1 MRGIISAAGYLPHW
15 RLQRDAITQVLG
27 SSAGKGQRS
36 VASYDED
43 SLTMAVDAGRRAL
56 GAAASANPAA
66 LWFCTTSP
74 TYAEKTNATIAHAAL
89 RLGPEVIAA
98 DAGSGLRG
106 PAAALRSALHSTD
119 PAVLVLT
126 GDVRTGPAGSVDEKD
141 GGDAGAAVLVGAAS
155 ADSGVAV
162 IAEYLGGASA
172 TREFLD
178 RWRSPGEA
186 RTRSWEDR
194 FGEQRYGD
202 LAAQAWE
209 AGLKDAG
216 LQLDQLDKVALV
228 GPRPRASAALAKK
241 LGAAGVEVID
251 SLASSV
257 GFTGAAHPLLMLTSL
272 IEQSQPGQVIALL
285 AMADGADVFFFRVT
299 DQVSGDSGTAAG
311 VTVADQLDD
320 ADNTLLY
327 SKYLAWR
334 GVLPVQPPN
343 RPEPARMSAAA
354 AERRLDW
361 KYGFVGSKD
370 HESGA
375 LHLPPARVSFEG
387 GNIDDME
394 PAPMADVE
402 ATIATFTVDSLAYS
416 PSPPVVFA
424 VCDFAGGGRLPV
436 ELTDVRPADV
446 TIGMTVEM
454 TFRRLNTADEI
465 ANYFWKAR
473 PVRGQGTAPVRGQ
486 HTEREQLE
494 KTEQD

>member
-15 RLQRDAITQVLG
+15 RLQREAITQVLG
-27 SSAGKGQRS
+27 TSAGKGQRC

-43 SLTMAVDAGRRAL
+43 SLTMAVEAGRKVLAD
-56 GAAASANPAA
+56 APSAPPSAV
-66 LWFCTTSP
+66 WFCTTSP
-74 TYAEKTNATIAHAAL
+74 TYAEKTNATVAHAAL
-89 RLGPEVIAA
+89 RLGSEVIAA

-106 PAAALRSALHSTD
+106 PAAALRSALRSTD
-119 PAVLVLT
+119 PAVLVLA
-126 GDVRTGPAGSVDEKD
+126 GDVRTGLASSVDEKD
-141 GGDAGAAVLVGAAS
+141 GGDAGAAVLVGEGAAGS
-155 ADSGVAV
+155 EVAV

-178 RWRSPGEA
+178 RWRSPGEV

-216 LQLDQLDKVALV
+216 LDLDQLSKVAVV
-228 GPRPRASAALAKK
+228 GPRPRAGAALVKK

-257 GFTGAAHPLLMLTSL
+257 GFAGAAQPLLMLTAL

-299 DQVSGDSGTAAG
+299 DAAVTAATATTA
-311 VTVADQLDD
+311 VTVADQLEDG
-320 ADNTLLY
+320 DNTLLY
-327 SKYLAWR
+327 SKYLSWR
-334 GVLPVQPPN
+334 NVLPVQPPN

-370 HESGA
+370 RESSA
-375 LHLPPARVSFEG
+375 LHLPPARVSFVG
-387 GNIDDME
+387 GNIDDMD
-394 PAPMADVE
+394 PAPMADIA
-402 ATIATFTVDSLAYS
+402 ATVATFTVDSLAYS

-446 TIGMTVEM
+446 SIGMTVEM
-454 TFRRLNTADEI
+454 TFRRLNTADGI

-473 PVRGQGTAPVRGQ
+473 PVRGQKTSLGQ
-486 HTEREQLE
+486 SET
-494 KTEQD
+494 TEQN

>member
-15 RLQRDAITQVLG
+15 RLQREAITQVLG
-27 SSAGKGQRS
+27 TSAGKGQRC

-43 SLTMAVDAGRRAL
+43 SLTMAVEAGRKVLAD
-56 GAAASANPAA
+56 APSAPPSAV
-66 LWFCTTSP
+66 WFCTTSP
-74 TYAEKTNATIAHAAL
+74 TYAEKTNATVAHAAL
-89 RLGPEVIAA
+89 RLGSEVIAA

-106 PAAALRSALHSTD
+106 PAAALRSALRSTD
-119 PAVLVLT
+119 PAVLVLA
-126 GDVRTGPAGSVDEKD
+126 GDVRTGLSGSVDEKD
-141 GGDAGAAVLVGAAS
+141 GGDAGAAVLVGEGAAGS
-155 ADSGVAV
+155 EVAV

-178 RWRSPGEA
+178 RWRSPGEV

-216 LQLDQLDKVALV
+216 LDLDQLSKVAVV
-228 GPRPRASAALAKK
+228 GPRPRAGAALVKK

-257 GFTGAAHPLLMLTSL
+257 GFAGAAQPLLMLTAL

-299 DQVSGDSGTAAG
+299 DAAVTAATASTA
-311 VTVADQLDD
+311 VTVADQLEDG
-320 ADNTLLY
+320 DNTLLY
-327 SKYLAWR
+327 SKYLSWR
-334 GVLPVQPPN
+334 NVLPVQPPN

-370 HESGA
+370 RESSA
-375 LHLPPARVSFEG
+375 LHLPPARVSFVG
-387 GNIDDME
+387 GNIDDMD
-394 PAPMADVE
+394 PAPMADIA
-402 ATIATFTVDSLAYS
+402 ATVATFTVDSLAYS

-446 TIGMTVEM
+446 SIGMTVEM
-454 TFRRLNTADEI
+454 TFRRLNTADGI

-473 PVRGQGTAPVRGQ
+473 PVRGQKTSLGQ
-486 HTEREQLE
+486 SET
-494 KTEQD
+494 TEQN

>member
-15 RLQRDAITQVLG
+15 RLQREAITQVLG
-27 SSAGKGQRS
+27 TSAGKGQRC

-43 SLTMAVDAGRRAL
+43 SLTMAVEAGRKVLAD
-56 GAAASANPAA
+56 APSAPPSAV
-66 LWFCTTSP
+66 WFCTTSP
-74 TYAEKTNATIAHAAL
+74 TYAEKTNATVAHAAL
-89 RLGPEVIAA
+89 RLGSEVIAA

-106 PAAALRSALHSTD
+106 PAAALRSALRSTD
-119 PAVLVLT
+119 PAVLVLA
-126 GDVRTGPAGSVDEKD
+126 GDVRTGLSGSVDEKD
-141 GGDAGAAVLVGAAS
+141 GGDAGAAVLVGEAAAGS
-155 ADSGVAV
+155 EVAV

-178 RWRSPGEA
+178 RWRSPGEV

-216 LQLDQLDKVALV
+216 LDLDQLSKVAVV
-228 GPRPRASAALAKK
+228 GPRPRAGAALVKK

-257 GFTGAAHPLLMLTSL
+257 GFAGAAQPLLMLTAL

-299 DQVSGDSGTAAG
+299 DAAVTAATASTA
-311 VTVADQLDD
+311 VTVADQLEDG
-320 ADNTLLY
+320 DNTLLY
-327 SKYLAWR
+327 SKYLSWR
-334 GVLPVQPPN
+334 NVLPVQPPN

-370 HESGA
+370 RESSA
-375 LHLPPARVSFEG
+375 LHLPPARVSFVG
-387 GNIDDME
+387 GNIDDMD
-394 PAPMADVE
+394 PAPMADIA
-402 ATIATFTVDSLAYS
+402 ATVATFTVDSLAYS

-446 TIGMTVEM
+446 SIGMTVEM
-454 TFRRLNTADEI
+454 TFRRLNTADGI

-473 PVRGQGTAPVRGQ
+473 PVRGQKTSLGQ
-486 HTEREQLE
+486 SET
-494 KTEQD
+494 TEQN